1 MLGDVNVQVSDGQ
14 LGFGKIKG
22 SGVFAV
28 IGVSSKK
35 ESPIIIN
42 SGMSAVKIKEMLGL
56 SPLADSVMD
65 SVENGAY
72 RIYCFPVTASSF
84 GTISEIEKIKQGG
97 GNITV
102 AGKPENDYRVIIKIS
117 GKGTLNSALFS
128 YSLDNGL
135 NFSDELTI
143 PINGEYEIPDT
154 GLTITF
160 NEISGEEKENS
171 FQVGDTYKFLTT
183 APKMQQADVLKAIE
197 AVKQL
202 KQTYGFVH
210 IVGEAGNEMWAAVS
224 EAQQELEKQHHK
236 PLLFV
241 LEAYAPGEN
250 EEVKEYVDRL
260 LADRKKIK
268 NRNIQ
273 VVAARSVYLKMDG
286 RIKEQ
291 NNAGI
296 VCGLYAKTEVHQ
308 SIGRTRAAYGMGI
321 SAEKMLDLT
330 PVGIREHI
338 ETLDEAGYLTFRNYE
353 GLDNYYV
360 SNARVMSSE
369 NSDYHYA
376 EDVRVLNK
384 IMQEVRKAALPLLQE
399 DIDSSDI
406 PKELERMA
414 KFMEVP
420 LDKMIEDREI
430 SAAEITI
437 PEDQNIAVNETMK
450 VTIRY
455 QARGY
460 IRNIEVDIGRTSS

>member
-14 LGFGKIKG
+14 LGFGNVKG
-22 SGVFAV
+22 TGVFAV
-28 IGVSSKK
+28 IGISSKS

-42 SGMSAVKIKEMLGL
+42 GGMSALKIKEKLGL
-56 SPLADSVMD
+56 SPLADCIMD
-65 SVENGAY
+65 SVENGAD
-72 RIYCFPVTASSF
+72 RIYCFPVAASSS
-84 GTISEIEKIKQGG
+84 GAISDIERVKQGG
-97 GNITV
+97 GDISA
-102 AGKPENDYRVIIKIS
+102 AGSPGNDYKVIIKIT

-128 YSLDNGL
+128 CSLDNGTS
-135 NFSDELTI
+135 FSDEITI

-154 GLTITF
+154 GLTLTF
-160 NEISGEEKENS
+160 SEANGEEKEKS
-171 FQVGDTYKFLTT
+171 FQVGDIYKFVTT
-183 APKMQQADVLKAIE
+183 APKMQQAEVLKAINE
-197 AVKQL
+197 IRQL
-202 KQTYGFVH
+202 KQPYEFVH
-210 IVGEAGNEMWAAVS
+210 IAGESESEMWAAVS
-224 EAQQELEKQHHK
+224 AAQKELETKYHK
-236 PLLFV
+236 PLFFV

-250 EEVKEYVDRL
+250 EEVKDYVERL
-260 LADRKKIK
+260 LADRKKVR

-273 VVAARSVYLKMDG
+273 VVAARSLYRKMDR

-308 SIGRTRAAYGMGI
+308 SIGRTRPAYGMGI
-321 SAEKMLDLT
+321 SEEKMLELT
-330 PVGIREHI
+330 PAGIKEYI
-338 ETLDEAGYLTFRNYE
+338 EELDTAGYLTFRTYD

-360 SNARVMSSE
+360 SNARVMSADQ
-369 NSDYHYA
+369 SDYRYA

-384 IMQEVRKAALPLLQE
+384 IIHEVKKAALPLLQE

-406 PKELERMA
+406 PKEIERMA

-420 LDKMIEDREI
+420 LDKMIEKQEI

-437 PEDQNIAVNETMK
+437 PEDQDIAENETMK
-450 VTIRY
+450 VKIRY